1 MKKINI
7 FLDDI
12 REVIMSHNDNKG
24 LPYFNVNEIVIVRD
38 YDSFVKI
45 IDSRFDE
52 IDIISFD
59 HDLANIINNIE
70 YTGKTATEYLINYCI
85 INEKKLPN
93 WYIHSDN
100 IIGSNNIKSLI
111 INYLK
116 LIEKVDVSSVLYFHK
131 GRINNKF
138 VK

>member
-12 REVIMSHNDNKG
+12 REVNMSHNDNKG
-24 LPYFNVNEIVIVRD
+24 LSYFTINEIVIVRD

-45 IDSRFDE
+45 IENRFDE

-70 YTGKTATEYLINYCI
+70 YTGKTAAEYLINYCI
-85 INEKKLPN
+85 TNEKKLPN

>member
-1 MKKINI
+1 MKNINI

-12 REVIMSHNDNKG
+12 REVNMSHNDNKG
-24 LPYFNVNEIVIVRD
+24 LSYFTINEIVIVRD

-45 IDSRFDE
+45 IENRFDE

-70 YTGKTATEYLINYCI
+70 YTGKTAAEYLINYCI
-85 INEKKLPN
+85 TNEKKLPN

-116 LIEKVDVSSVLYFHK
+116 LIENVDVSTILYFHK

>member
-12 REVIMSHNDNKG
+12 REVNMSHNDNKG
-24 LPYFNVNEIVIVRD
+24 LSYFTINEIVIVRD

-45 IDSRFDE
+45 IENRFDE

-70 YTGKTATEYLINYCI
+70 YTGKTAAEYLINYCI
-85 INEKKLPN
+85 TNEKKLPN

-116 LIEKVDVSSVLYFHK
+116 LIENVDVSTILYFHK